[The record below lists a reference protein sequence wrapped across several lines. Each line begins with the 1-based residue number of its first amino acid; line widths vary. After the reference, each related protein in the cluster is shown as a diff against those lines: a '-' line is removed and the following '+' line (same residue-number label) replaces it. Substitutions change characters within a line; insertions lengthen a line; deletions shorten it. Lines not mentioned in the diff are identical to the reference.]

1 MTAKRKSSVIK
12 GPITVLRARVVLP
25 ISRPPISDGAIVI
38 AGNKIVSV
46 GPWTDVAAEHRAAAV
61 DLGEVILLP
70 GLVNAHCHLDYTAM
84 AGLLTPPRSFVSWLM
99 DITVNKDGWIY
110 SHYAE
115 SWLAGT
121 KMLLRT
127 GTTTVG
133 DIEMIPELLPEAWTA
148 TPLRV
153 HSFIEMTGV
162 KSRRPPPEII
172 DEALQ
177 KIASIEHERN
187 RFGLS
192 PHAPYSTTPELLR
205 LAAQTA
211 RKHDLRVVTHVAESG
226 EEFEM
231 FTRGSGKMFDWLNRG
246 GRDMSDRGLG
256 SPVQHLERHGLLG
269 ENLLAIHVNYLA
281 PGDVALLAKRKV
293 NIVHCPRSHA
303 YFRHQ
308 KFPLAE
314 LAKASINICL
324 GTDSLASVFPH
335 RKQLPE
341 LNMFDEMREL
351 SDASPGLAPETIVQ
365 MATVNAAL
373 AMGMKNKIGELRA
386 KSFAD
391 VIAIPFDGKIAKSH
405 EAIVHHRGD
414 VAASMIDGQWA
425 VAPNL

>member
-1 MTAKRKSSVIK
+1 MTAKRKSPTSS

-25 ISRPPISDGAIVI
+25 VSRPPISDGAVVI
-38 AGNKIVSV
+38 AKGKIVSV
-46 GPWTDVAAEHRAAAV
+46 GRWTDVSAAHRTSAV
-61 DLGEVILLP
+61 DLGEMILLP

-84 AGLLTPPRSFVSWLM
+84 AGLLPPPRGFVDWLKA
-99 DITVNKDGWIY
+99 ITASKDGWIY

-115 SWLAGT
+115 SWLSGA

-172 DEALQ
+172 GEALD
-177 KIASIEHERN
+177 KIASVPQGRC

-205 LAAQTA
+205 LAAQAA
-211 RKHDLRVVTHVAESG
+211 RKHKLRVVTHVAESG

-246 GRDMSDRGLG
+246 GRDMSDCALG
-256 SPVQHLERHGLLG
+256 SPVQHLERNGLLG
-269 ENLLAIHVNYLA
+269 ENLLAVHVNYLA
-281 PGDVALLAKRKV
+281 PGDAALLARRKAS
-293 NIVHCPRSHA
+293 IVHCPRSHA

-308 KFPLAE
+308 EFPLAE
-314 LAKASINICL
+314 LSDAGINICL
-324 GTDSLASVFPH
+324 GTDSLASVFMH
-335 RKQLPE
+335 RKQVPE
-341 LNMFDEMREL
+341 LNLFDEMREL
-351 SDASPGLAPETIVQ
+351 ADAKPGLPPETILK
-365 MATVNAAL
+365 MATVNAAAAL
-373 AMGMKNKIGELRA
+373 GRKRKIGELA
-386 KSFAD
+386 PKAFAD
-391 VIAIPFDGKIAKSH
+391 LIAIPFTGKIADC
-405 EAIVHHRGD
+405 HRAVIFHPGD
-414 VAASMIDGQWA
+414 VAASMIDGNWA